1 MSFRPENEG
10 RGGRPATPLEGEAL
24 EDKRSPARERRRYPV
39 APVTLGLLL
48 VALVIGGL
56 LLWFSYGDR
65 AGGTEIFEE
74 SVESGTEPIIH
85 ITNGR
90 GKVRV
95 RGVEG
100 LETIEISARR
110 YARGFNPTS
119 AKENAAEVPV
129 EVSNE
134 AEVEV
139 SSDGGGGTGVDFDL
153 EVPPGS
159 TVEVESKMGDVEV
172 SGLDGDV
179 AVRGESGDVSLEDI
193 QGSVSIA
200 ADQGDVSAETVNTK
214 TGSAEVTVGSG
225 DMNLKDLVIGIL
237 EARVESGDVALSG
250 RFSGSGSILVETGS
264 IDVRLPSEDVKD
276 LDLETRVGE
285 VVRYD
290 EQEAE

>member
-1 MSFRPENEG
+1 VVF
-10 RGGRPATPLEGEAL
+10 
-24 EDKRSPARERRRYPV
+24 
-39 APVTLGLLL
+39 GLLL
-48 VALVIGGL
+48 VALVGGGV

-65 AGGTEIFEE
+65 AGGTEVFEE
-74 SVESGTEPIIH
+74 SVESGAEPVVH

-95 RGVEG
+95 QGVEG
-100 LETIEISARR
+100 LETVEISARR

-134 AEVEV
+134 AEVEI
-139 SSDGGGGTGVDFDL
+139 SSGGGSTGVDYDL

-159 TVEVESKMGDVEV
+159 TVEVESEAGDVEV

-179 AVRGESGDVSLEDI
+179 TVRGESGDVSLEDI
-193 QGSVSIA
+193 QGSISIEA
-200 ADQGDVSAETVNTK
+200 AQGDVSVGGLSTE
-214 TGSAEVTVGSG
+214 TGSAEIIVGSG
-225 DMNLKDLVIGIL
+225 DVDIKDVVIGIL
-237 EARVESGDVALSG
+237 EARVRSGDVALSG
-250 RFSGSGSILVETGS
+250 RFSGSGSVLVETGS

-285 VVRYD
+285 IVRYD
-290 EQEAE
+290 EQEAK